1 MSRENEPAVQLEAMI
16 DKYSLAKV
24 CDMLAGICGEKK
36 ASHIEEKWQ
45 AYPLAERWEHAS
57 SRFRVLA
64 ATLRAKRL

>member
-24 CDMLAGICGEKK
+24 CDMLAGICGEK
-36 ASHIEEKWQ
+36 ASHIEENWQ
-45 AYPLAERWEHAS
+45 DYPLAKRWDHAS

-64 ATLRAKRL
+64 ATFRAKRL